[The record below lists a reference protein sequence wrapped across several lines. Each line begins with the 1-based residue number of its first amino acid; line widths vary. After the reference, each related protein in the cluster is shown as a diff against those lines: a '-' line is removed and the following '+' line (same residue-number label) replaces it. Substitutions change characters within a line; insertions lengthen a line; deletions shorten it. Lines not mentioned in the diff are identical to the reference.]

1 LKAAW
6 QHVLAP
12 NDGLS
17 RKLLSLFEN
26 ASRVDLLPVAYIPK
40 MQADS
45 SRAPAEFSQQLY
57 EQLRF
62 DDVWNKRRLAWYI
75 KASQT
80 LVNRSV
86 IEKLW
91 LLAHATQILG
101 ILWINMCVP

>member
-1 LKAAW
+1 M
-6 QHVLAP
+6 LAL

-26 ASRVDLLPVAYIPK
+26 VSRVDLLPVASIPK

-91 LLAHATQILG
+91 FLAHATQIMG
-101 ILWINMCVP
+101 ILWINM